1 MKKSNVLALVCGLA
15 GIGMGLCGCGTDGT
29 SSSVALK
36 PDHVTLSDDGNVIN
50 IRCWNNEF
58 EGKFKTYYPNIAKDN
73 GDDTFTLK
81 NGHTVKFTIVSNDG
95 NAYQT
100 ALDGALANQFS
111 STTKADDKVDMF
123 LMEADYALKY
133 ANSSKSIN
141 VKELGLTDND
151 LADMYDYTKV
161 IATDSRAGKGGYLK
175 GVSWQAT
182 PGLYAY
188 RTDIAEEV
196 LGTSDPDKV
205 QEKISTWDK
214 FNNVATQMKAKS
226 HYMLSGYDDSYRTFS
241 NNMSQPWANSDGVI
255 TLDPQ
260 IKAWIKQ
267 TKNYTDSQYSHKTK
281 LWDSDWGKDQGP
293 EGNVFGFFYSTWG
306 INFTLKGN
314 SLATSVKDGGKE
326 ELGNGLFGKYRV
338 CRGPANYYWG
348 GTWLSA
354 ANGTDNKSDV
364 CDIMRSMTCDS
375 AIAQK
380 ITRETEDYCNN
391 KTAMNAIAT
400 DSTYGSAFLGG
411 QNHIALFQKTASD
424 IKMNAMSAYDQG
436 CNEQIQNAMHS
447 YFAGTATYKEA
458 ISTFESALL
467 TLYPEVTFDSTFDA
481 DL

>member
-1 MKKSNVLALVCGLA
+1 M
-15 GIGMGLCGCGTDGT
+15 
-29 SSSVALK
+29 
-36 PDHVTLSDDGNVIN
+36 
-50 IRCWNNEF
+50 
-58 EGKFKTYYPNIAKDN
+58 
-73 GDDTFTLK
+73 
-81 NGHTVKFTIVSNDG
+81 
-95 NAYQT
+95 
-100 ALDGALANQFS
+100 
-111 STTKADDKVDMF
+111 
-123 LMEADYALKY
+123 
-133 ANSSKSIN
+133 
-141 VKELGLTDND
+141 
-151 LADMYDYTKV
+151 
-161 IATDSRAGKGGYLK
+161 
-175 GVSWQAT
+175 
-182 PGLYAY
+182 
-188 RTDIAEEV
+188 
-196 LGTSDPDKV
+196 
-205 QEKISTWDK
+205 
-214 FNNVATQMKAKS
+214 
-226 HYMLSGYDDSYRTFS
+226 
-241 NNMSQPWANSDGVI
+241 
-255 TLDPQ
+255 
-260 IKAWIKQ
+260 
-267 TKNYTDSQYSHKTK
+267 
-281 LWDSDWGKDQGP
+281 
-293 EGNVFGFFYSTWG
+293 
-306 INFTLKGN
+306 
-314 SLATSVKDGGKE
+314 
-326 ELGNGLFGKYRV
+326 FGKYRV